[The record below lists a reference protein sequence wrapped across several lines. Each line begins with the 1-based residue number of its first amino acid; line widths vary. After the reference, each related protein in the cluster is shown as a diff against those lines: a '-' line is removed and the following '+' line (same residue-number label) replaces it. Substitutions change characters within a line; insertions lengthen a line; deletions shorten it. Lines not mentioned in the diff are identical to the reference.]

1 MIRRSS
7 SVGSCEAPSM
17 AAASCVR
24 PASFASRTICMTA
37 LASPVSASF
46 ISFCTSASNLVTF
59 RCRVRCGS
67 RPLLEDV
74 LDDGLQPLLPL
85 LLASRIAGNPL
96 FELGVDRG
104 LAVADR
110 VSLLSTAILN
120 SWVSSRAGGSE
131 RSLLRLLK
139 FGPGFYLIA
148 IASSVLPV
156 QRRRPRLL
164 GSVSAR

>member
-59 RCRVRCGS
+59 RMPRAVRIETFCWKTS
-67 RPLLEDV
+67 STTAFSPFC
-74 LDDGLQPLLPL
+74 PFFLP
-85 LLASRIAGNPL
+85 
-96 FELGVDRG
+96 RG
-104 LAVADR
+104 LPE
-110 VSLLSTAILN
+110 TPFLN
-120 SWVSSRAGGSE
+120 WVWTGG
-131 RSLLRLLK
+131 
-139 FGPGFYLIA
+139 
-148 IASSVLPV
+148 LP
-156 QRRRPRLL
+156 
-164 GSVSAR
+164 